1 MQKPSPEPQIGSRTI
16 SRVLYHL
23 ALAGG
28 MATVIPLGA
37 QLPVPSSNLPGSV
50 DRADPL
56 PYLVLLR
63 TGLAELVTSPCRL
76 VGSYPTVSPLP
87 PEGGGLLSVALSED
101 HSPWAL
107 PSVLPCEART
117 FLSVRHAETRRTRRQ
132 SIRLPKTQKLFGV
145 VRHFI
150 SRLVGLFIEVLHPVN
165 QALTVGAV
173 DDLMASLQFN
183 ECLRGDHDPATG
195 TDPGSHGYDHGMG
208 QTATDELI
216 AIKDGTRHSGTS
228 FGTHLSQL
236 IQTLAG
242 LSLIHI

>member
-1 MQKPSPEPQIGSRTI
+1 MQKSSPEPQIGSRTI
-16 SRVLYHL
+16 SRVLYHS

-150 SRLVGLFIEVLHPVN
+150 SRLVGLFVEVLHPVN
-165 QALTVGAV
+165 QALTVGAI
-173 DDLMASLQFN
+173 DGL
-183 ECLRGDHDPATG
+183 PAV
-195 TDPGSHGYDHGMG
+195 
-208 QTATDELI
+208 Q
-216 AIKDGTRHSGTS
+216 
-228 FGTHLSQL
+228 
-236 IQTLAG
+236 
-242 LSLIHI
+242 

>member
-16 SRVLYHL
+16 SRVLYHS

-150 SRLVGLFIEVLHPVN
+150 NRLVGLFVEVLHPVN
-165 QALTVGAV
+165 QALTVGAI

-183 ECLRGDHDPATG
+183 ERLRGIMIRQPEQTPAVTG
-195 TDPGSHGYDHGMG
+195 TITGWDRRRRMNS
-208 QTATDELI
+208 
-216 AIKDGTRHSGTS
+216 
-228 FGTHLSQL
+228 
-236 IQTLAG
+236 
-242 LSLIHI
+242 

>member
-16 SRVLYHL
+16 SRVLYHS

-87 PEGGGLLSVALSED
+87 PKAAVCFLWRSPRITPPGRYPASCPVKPGLSS
-101 HSPWAL
+101 
-107 PSVLPCEART
+107 PSVT
-117 FLSVRHAETRRTRRQ
+117 
-132 SIRLPKTQKLFGV
+132 PKRDG
-145 VRHFI
+145 
-150 SRLVGLFIEVLHPVN
+150 
-165 QALTVGAV
+165 
-173 DDLMASLQFN
+173 
-183 ECLRGDHDPATG
+183 RGDNPS
-195 TDPGSHGYDHGMG
+195 GSRKLKNYS
-208 QTATDELI
+208 AWC
-216 AIKDGTRHSGTS
+216 AISS
-228 FGTHLSQL
+228 AVWLVS
-236 IQTLAG
+236 
-242 LSLIHI
+242 SLKCSTQ

>member
-16 SRVLYHL
+16 SRVLYHS

-101 HSPWAL
+101 HSPGRYPASCPVKPGL
-107 PSVLPCEART
+107 SSPSVT
-117 FLSVRHAETRRTRRQ
+117 
-132 SIRLPKTQKLFGV
+132 PKRDG
-145 VRHFI
+145 
-150 SRLVGLFIEVLHPVN
+150 
-165 QALTVGAV
+165 
-173 DDLMASLQFN
+173 
-183 ECLRGDHDPATG
+183 RGDNPS
-195 TDPGSHGYDHGMG
+195 GSRKLKNYS
-208 QTATDELI
+208 AWC
-216 AIKDGTRHSGTS
+216 AISS
-228 FGTHLSQL
+228 AVWLVS
-236 IQTLAG
+236 
-242 LSLIHI
+242 SLKCSTQ

>member
-16 SRVLYHL
+16 SRVLYHS

-101 HSPWAL
+101 HSPWAQRPAL
-107 PSVLPCEART
+107 WSPDFPLRPS
-117 FLSVRHAETRRTRRQ
+117 RR
-132 SIRLPKTQKLFGV
+132 
-145 VRHFI
+145 
-150 SRLVGLFIEVLHPVN
+150 N
-165 QALTVGAV
+165 
-173 DDLMASLQFN
+173 
-183 ECLRGDHDPATG
+183 
-195 TDPGSHGYDHGMG
+195 
-208 QTATDELI
+208 ATDAATIHPAPENSKTI
-216 AIKDGTRHSGTS
+216 RRGAPFHQPSGW
-228 FGTHLSQL
+228 
-236 IQTLAG
+236 
-242 LSLIHI
+242 SLR

>member
-16 SRVLYHL
+16 SRVLYHS

-87 PEGGGLLSVALSED
+87 PEGGGLLWRSPRITPPGRYPASCPVKPGLS
-101 HSPWAL
+101 S
-107 PSVLPCEART
+107 PSVT
-117 FLSVRHAETRRTRRQ
+117 
-132 SIRLPKTQKLFGV
+132 PKRDG
-145 VRHFI
+145 
-150 SRLVGLFIEVLHPVN
+150 
-165 QALTVGAV
+165 
-173 DDLMASLQFN
+173 
-183 ECLRGDHDPATG
+183 RGDNPS
-195 TDPGSHGYDHGMG
+195 GSRKLKNYS
-208 QTATDELI
+208 AWC
-216 AIKDGTRHSGTS
+216 AISS
-228 FGTHLSQL
+228 AVWLVS
-236 IQTLAG
+236 
-242 LSLIHI
+242 SLKCSTQ

>member
-16 SRVLYHL
+16 SRVLYHS

-117 FLSVRHAETRRTRRQ
+117 FLSH
-132 SIRLPKTQKLFGV
+132 
-145 VRHFI
+145 
-150 SRLVGLFIEVLHPVN
+150 
-165 QALTVGAV
+165 
-173 DDLMASLQFN
+173 
-183 ECLRGDHDPATG
+183 
-195 TDPGSHGYDHGMG
+195 
-208 QTATDELI
+208 
-216 AIKDGTRHSGTS
+216 
-228 FGTHLSQL
+228 
-236 IQTLAG
+236 G
-242 LSLIHI
+242 LSVPWQRPSVLLANATYSIILFLKCLYPIITSTTILSMIHASSIDATPHNGTESRICRY

>member
-16 SRVLYHL
+16 SRVLYHS

-117 FLSVRHAETRRTRRQ
+117 FLTCSLSVLQPRPFV
-132 SIRLPKTQKLFGV
+132 LLKT
-145 VRHFI
+145 
-150 SRLVGLFIEVLHPVN
+150 
-165 QALTVGAV
+165 
-173 DDLMASLQFN
+173 LQVYHIF
-183 ECLRGDHDPATG
+183 LYL
-195 TDPGSHGYDHGMG
+195 SSYS
-208 QTATDELI
+208 QTASARLYLQIIFLRTAVSDNRS
-216 AIKDGTRHSGTS
+216 KV
-228 FGTHLSQL
+228 
-236 IQTLAG
+236 
-242 LSLIHI
+242 

>member
-16 SRVLYHL
+16 SRVLYHS

-150 SRLVGLFIEVLHPVN
+150 SRLVGLFVEVLHPVN
-165 QALTVGAV
+165 QALTVGAI
-173 DDLMASLQFN
+173 DDLWPPCSSMNVCGGIMIRQP
-183 ECLRGDHDPATG
+183 EQTPAVTG
-195 TDPGSHGYDHGMG
+195 TITGWDRRRRMNS
-208 QTATDELI
+208 
-216 AIKDGTRHSGTS
+216 
-228 FGTHLSQL
+228 
-236 IQTLAG
+236 
-242 LSLIHI
+242 

>member
-1 MQKPSPEPQIGSRTI
+1 MPPERRSLVGQKLLGFAARGLGHAAALTGGEDDAPAFIMHAHLADNRMGRELALPPHDKRSRTI
-16 SRVLYHL
+16 SRVLYHS

-87 PEGGGLLSVALSED
+87 PKGGGLFSVALSED
-101 HSPWAL
+101 HPSWAL

-132 SIRLPKTQKLFGV
+132 SIRLPKT
-145 VRHFI
+145 
-150 SRLVGLFIEVLHPVN
+150 
-165 QALTVGAV
+165 
-173 DDLMASLQFN
+173 
-183 ECLRGDHDPATG
+183 
-195 TDPGSHGYDHGMG
+195 
-208 QTATDELI
+208 
-216 AIKDGTRHSGTS
+216 
-228 FGTHLSQL
+228 
-236 IQTLAG
+236 
-242 LSLIHI
+242 

>member
-16 SRVLYHL
+16 SRVLYHS
-23 ALAGG
+23 ALADG

-117 FLSVRHAETRRTRRQ
+117 FLSVT
-132 SIRLPKTQKLFGV
+132 PKRDG
-145 VRHFI
+145 
-150 SRLVGLFIEVLHPVN
+150 
-165 QALTVGAV
+165 
-173 DDLMASLQFN
+173 
-183 ECLRGDHDPATG
+183 RGDNPS
-195 TDPGSHGYDHGMG
+195 GSRKFKNYS
-208 QTATDELI
+208 AWC
-216 AIKDGTRHSGTS
+216 AISS
-228 FGTHLSQL
+228 AVWLVS
-236 IQTLAG
+236 
-242 LSLIHI
+242 SLKCSTQ

>member
-1 MQKPSPEPQIGSRTI
+1 MRCITASQSSPPAGGESIEIIFSGGVYVGENTAQSASVRIARLRRSIVRAADCNPLPENRMIFRQAKKMPPLGVIFSCLIGTI
-16 SRVLYHL
+16 SRVLYHS

-101 HSPWAL
+101 HSPWAF

-132 SIRLPKTQKLFGV
+132 SIRLPKT
-145 VRHFI
+145 
-150 SRLVGLFIEVLHPVN
+150 
-165 QALTVGAV
+165 
-173 DDLMASLQFN
+173 
-183 ECLRGDHDPATG
+183 
-195 TDPGSHGYDHGMG
+195 
-208 QTATDELI
+208 
-216 AIKDGTRHSGTS
+216 
-228 FGTHLSQL
+228 
-236 IQTLAG
+236 
-242 LSLIHI
+242 

>member
-16 SRVLYHL
+16 SRVLYHS

-107 PSVLPCEART
+107 PSVLPVKPG
-117 FLSVRHAETRRTRRQ
+117 LSSPSVT
-132 SIRLPKTQKLFGV
+132 PKRDG
-145 VRHFI
+145 
-150 SRLVGLFIEVLHPVN
+150 
-165 QALTVGAV
+165 
-173 DDLMASLQFN
+173 
-183 ECLRGDHDPATG
+183 RGDNPS
-195 TDPGSHGYDHGMG
+195 GSRKLKNYS
-208 QTATDELI
+208 AWC
-216 AIKDGTRHSGTS
+216 AISS
-228 FGTHLSQL
+228 AVWLVS
-236 IQTLAG
+236 
-242 LSLIHI
+242 SLKCSTQ

>member
-16 SRVLYHL
+16 SRVLYHS
-23 ALAGG
+23 ALADG

-150 SRLVGLFIEVLHPVN
+150 SRLVGLFVEVLHPVN
-165 QALTVGAV
+165 QALTVGAI
-173 DDLMASLQFN
+173 DDLMA
-183 ECLRGDHDPATG
+183 CLL
-195 TDPGSHGYDHGMG
+195 Y
-208 QTATDELI
+208 
-216 AIKDGTRHSGTS
+216 TS
-228 FGTHLSQL
+228 RCV
-236 IQTLAG
+236 
-242 LSLIHI
+242 

>member
-16 SRVLYHL
+16 SRVLYHP

-117 FLSVRHAETRRTRRQ
+117 FLSRGLAVSRQ
-132 SIRLPKTQKLFGV
+132 RPPVLLTTC
-145 VRHFI
+145 I
-150 SRLVGLFIEVLHPVN
+150 S
-165 QALTVGAV
+165 
-173 DDLMASLQFN
+173 
-183 ECLRGDHDPATG
+183 
-195 TDPGSHGYDHGMG
+195 
-208 QTATDELI
+208 
-216 AIKDGTRHSGTS
+216 
-228 FGTHLSQL
+228 LSQNRGFVQRNPGAFPC
-236 IQTLAG
+236 IPTAD
-242 LSLIHI
+242 SLYIS

>member
-16 SRVLYHL
+16 SRVLYHS

-150 SRLVGLFIEVLHPVN
+150 SRLVGLFVEVLHPVN
-165 QALTVGAV
+165 QALTVGAI

-183 ECLRGDHDPATG
+183 ERLRGNRNRPRQSRVRSRDG
-195 TDPGSHGYDHGMG
+195 TDGGG
-208 QTATDELI
+208 
-216 AIKDGTRHSGTS
+216 
-228 FGTHLSQL
+228 
-236 IQTLAG
+236 
-242 LSLIHI
+242 

>member
-16 SRVLYHL
+16 SRVLYHP

-150 SRLVGLFIEVLHPVN
+150 SRLVGLFVKVLHPVN

-173 DDLMASLQFN
+173 DDL
-183 ECLRGDHDPATG
+183 
-195 TDPGSHGYDHGMG
+195 
-208 QTATDELI
+208 
-216 AIKDGTRHSGTS
+216 
-228 FGTHLSQL
+228 
-236 IQTLAG
+236 
-242 LSLIHI
+242 SLIHI

>member
-16 SRVLYHL
+16 SRVLYHS

-87 PEGGGLLSVALSED
+87 G
-101 HSPWAL
+101 
-107 PSVLPCEART
+107 
-117 FLSVRHAETRRTRRQ
+117 RRTCR
-132 SIRLPKTQKLFGV
+132 
-145 VRHFI
+145 
-150 SRLVGLFIEVLHPVN
+150 
-165 QALTVGAV
+165 AV
-173 DDLMASLQFN
+173 CFLWPCPTIARPGGYPAS
-183 ECLRGDHDPATG
+183 CPAE
-195 TDPGSHGYDHGMG
+195 P
-208 QTATDELI
+208 
-216 AIKDGTRHSGTS
+216 
-228 FGTHLSQL
+228 
-236 IQTLAG
+236 G
-242 LSLIHI
+242 LSSPGLAARDDSPSGSRKRMRGVRPIRQPGFPRRSARSSR

>member
-16 SRVLYHL
+16 SRVLYHS

-101 HSPWAL
+101 HSPWASGPVKPGL
-107 PSVLPCEART
+107 SSPSVT
-117 FLSVRHAETRRTRRQ
+117 
-132 SIRLPKTQKLFGV
+132 PKRDG
-145 VRHFI
+145 
-150 SRLVGLFIEVLHPVN
+150 
-165 QALTVGAV
+165 
-173 DDLMASLQFN
+173 
-183 ECLRGDHDPATG
+183 RGDNPS
-195 TDPGSHGYDHGMG
+195 GSRKLKNYS
-208 QTATDELI
+208 AWC
-216 AIKDGTRHSGTS
+216 AISS
-228 FGTHLSQL
+228 AVWLVS
-236 IQTLAG
+236 
-242 LSLIHI
+242 SLKCSTQ

>member
-16 SRVLYHL
+16 SRVLYHS

-107 PSVLPCEART
+107 PSVLPCKLG
-117 FLSVRHAETRRTRRQ
+117 LSSPSVT
-132 SIRLPKTQKLFGV
+132 PKRDG
-145 VRHFI
+145 
-150 SRLVGLFIEVLHPVN
+150 
-165 QALTVGAV
+165 
-173 DDLMASLQFN
+173 
-183 ECLRGDHDPATG
+183 RGDNPS
-195 TDPGSHGYDHGMG
+195 GSRKLKNYS
-208 QTATDELI
+208 AWC
-216 AIKDGTRHSGTS
+216 AISS
-228 FGTHLSQL
+228 AVWLVS
-236 IQTLAG
+236 
-242 LSLIHI
+242 SLKCSTQ

>member
-16 SRVLYHL
+16 SRVLYHS

-117 FLSVRHAETRRTRRQ
+117 FLSVRHTETRRTRRQ

-150 SRLVGLFIEVLHPVN
+150 SRLVGLFVEVLHPVN
-165 QALTVGAV
+165 QALTVGAI

-183 ECLRGDHDPATG
+183 ERLRGDHDPATG

-208 QTATDELI
+208 PVSERT
-216 AIKDGTRHSGTS
+216 
-228 FGTHLSQL
+228 
-236 IQTLAG
+236 
-242 LSLIHI
+242 